1 MKKTDLIRLSWCFI
15 LILYTHI
22 SYISI
27 YLDLIC
33 TVFFLPFSTIPSRQI
48 SSSPGHCSFTV
59 PSGKLPKAS
68 AFSSP
73 PERIGTRIFEY
84 VFLEKQSGQKIDGF
98 LFGMDFLTSSSHCLS
113 LQDWSLFLYKLGWVF
128 TQAQVWRVFA
138 CRKLLWY
145 FKLEVFRSYSC
156 SFQLPVASRYRK
168 SSTNVQYSK
177 YNHVKPCI
185 LCAR

>member
-1 MKKTDLIRLSWCFI
+1 MALLVMKKTDLIRLSWCFI

-33 TVFFLPFSTIPSRQI
+33 TVFFLPFSTIPTGRQI

-98 LFGMDFLTSSSHCLS
+98 FVWDGFFD
-113 LQDWSLFLYKLGWVF
+113 LFLQLFVSARLITFPLQAWVIF
-128 TQAQVWRVFA
+128 
-138 CRKLLWY
+138 Y
-145 FKLEVFRSYSC
+145 
-156 SFQLPVASRYRK
+156 
-168 SSTNVQYSK
+168 SSTSMK
-177 YNHVKPCI
+177 GFC
-185 LCAR
+185 L